1 MLINGTRQTFQQT
14 FNKLQAMPMS
24 IDIRRI
30 DEGKCI
36 EATMLLGQVAQTCKS
51 EISQVN
57 ARTSKTKDILW
68 KPVSPVH
75 VLPRSIF
82 DKELHRKHR
91 QNMSAFSEFSVTEKS
106 VQRFYNCFSFSMFRW
121 LKT

>member
-1 MLINGTRQTFQQT
+1 MLINGTQLFQQT

-57 ARTSKTKDILW
+57 ARTSKKKTFFE
-68 KPVSPVH
+68 SP
-75 VLPRSIF
+75 
-82 DKELHRKHR
+82 
-91 QNMSAFSEFSVTEKS
+91 
-106 VQRFYNCFSFSMFRW
+106 
-121 LKT
+121 